1 MAESSKHIVGEIYSE
16 VLFELAE
23 EAGRVE
29 TVLED
34 LGCVAEVL
42 TNEPEFASI
51 LSSHAIKGDE
61 KAQIARRV
69 FGGKIADLT
78 MNFLSVLARRNR
90 MAFLTGISSKYEMLV
105 DVYRQRTF
113 VEVTMAREPEEEEIV
128 KLKSDL
134 SKAINGEVKLAVQV
148 DPEIIGGIIIKKG
161 DKVIDNSVK
170 RALESAVKSVMARA
184 KRGGGISSK
193 KSSKRSEQDK

>member
-1 MAESSKHIVGEIYSE
+1 MAESAKHIVGEIYSE

-34 LGCVAEVL
+34 LESVADIL

-61 KAQIARRV
+61 KAQIIRRV
-69 FGGKIADLT
+69 FGGKVADLT
-78 MNFLSVLARRNR
+78 LNFLSVLARRGR
-90 MAFLTGISSKYEMLV
+90 MAFLSRISDKYELLV
-105 DVYRQRTF
+105 DVYRQRTLI
-113 VEVTMAREPEEEEIV
+113 EVTVAKEPEEEEIV
-128 KLKSDL
+128 KLKADL
-134 SKAINGEVKLAVQV
+134 SKAINGEVKLSVQV
-148 DPEIIGGIIIKKG
+148 DPDIIGGIIIKKG

-170 RALESAVKSVMARA
+170 KSLEGSVKSVMTRA
-184 KRGGGISSK
+184 KQGGRFSK
-193 KSSKRSEQDK
+193 DDNAGSEQDK

>member
-1 MAESSKHIVGEIYSE
+1 MAESSKQIVGEIYSE

-23 EAGRVE
+23 ESGGVE

-61 KAQIARRV
+61 KSRIVRRV
-69 FGGKIADLT
+69 FGGKVADLT
-78 MNFLSVLARRNR
+78 LNFLSVLARRNR

-105 DVYRQRTF
+105 DICRQRTF
-113 VEVTMAREPEEEEIV
+113 VEVTMASQPEEEEIV

-148 DPEIIGGIIIKKG
+148 DPEIIGGIIIRKG

-170 RALESAVKSVMARA
+170 KALESAVRSVMAGA

-193 KSSKRSEQDK
+193 ENSKQSEQDK